1 MPVFFIWLTVH
12 AGCQCIERRSTNAG
26 FVVVQVSKQMP
37 ATLSKDE
44 LLSMHVK
51 TVDSDW
57 RLDAFE
63 GKNVGFRVDLQVVPN
78 WLAPNHG
85 VDNANNHDPPTP

>member
-1 MPVFFIWLTVH
+1 
-12 AGCQCIERRSTNAG
+12 
-26 FVVVQVSKQMP
+26 MP

-63 GKNVGFRVDLQVVPN
+63 GKNVGFRVDLQVFPN
-78 WLAPNHG
+78 SKPWG
-85 VDNANNHDPPTP
+85 

>member
-1 MPVFFIWLTVH
+1 
-12 AGCQCIERRSTNAG
+12 
-26 FVVVQVSKQMP
+26 MP

-51 TVDSDW
+51 TVDGDW

-63 GKNVGFRVDLQVVPN
+63 GKNIGFRVELQVVP
-78 WLAPNHG
+78 
-85 VDNANNHDPPTP
+85 D